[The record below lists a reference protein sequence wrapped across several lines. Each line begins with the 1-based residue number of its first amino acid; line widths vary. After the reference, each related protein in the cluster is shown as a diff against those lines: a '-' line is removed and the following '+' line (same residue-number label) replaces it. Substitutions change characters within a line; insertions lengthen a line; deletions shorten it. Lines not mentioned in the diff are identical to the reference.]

1 MVTRMSMYVEPG
13 VMTSL
18 GRFAPM
24 VAGLPSSVG
33 ELAAVGHGILIHE
46 HIASNYGVELS
57 DDDRRSVH
65 ERRVERLLEHVLSI
79 HDAPLAESRPPA
91 QRAAGNCR
99 HFTVL
104 LVAMLRAH
112 GVPARA
118 RCGFGMYF
126 RAGRGEDHWVAEY
139 WNAAE
144 SRWVLV
150 DGQIDA
156 KQREMFGIGFDVLD
170 VPRDGFLVAADAWR
184 RCRAG
189 EADPDT
195 FGLSFL
201 NEAGYWWIAANMMR
215 DAAALEN
222 VEVLPWDLWGA
233 MPEPEDVV
241 DMELFD
247 ALAAATTVPDDTV
260 GERRRLMAD
269 ERLRVPSK
277 VRSAAR
283 GVVEEL

>member
-1 MVTRMSMYVEPG
+1 
-13 VMTSL
+13 MTSL
-18 GRFAPM
+18 GRFAPQLT
-24 VAGLPSSVG
+24 GLPAAPA
-33 ELAAVGHGILIHE
+33 ELAAIGHGLLIHE
-46 HIASNYGVELS
+46 HIAPNYGVELS
-57 DDDRRSVH
+57 EHERRSVH
-65 ERRVERLLEHVLSI
+65 LRRIEQVLEHALSI
-79 HDAPLAESRPPA
+79 DPAPLTTARPPA
-91 QRAAGNCR
+91 KRAPGNCR

-104 LVAMLRAH
+104 LVALLRAQ

-150 DGQIDA
+150 DGQLDA

-170 VPRDGFLVAADAWR
+170 VPRDGFLVAADAWQ
-184 RCRAG
+184 RCRARS
-189 EADPDT
+189 ADPDT

-233 MPEPEDVV
+233 MPEPDDAV

-247 ALAAATTVPDDTV
+247 ELAAATIDPDSTVDT
-260 GERRRLMAD
+260 RRRLMED

-277 VRSAAR
+277 VRNAAR
-283 GVVEEL
+283 QVLEDL

>member
-1 MVTRMSMYVEPG
+1 MSMYVEPG

-18 GRFAPM
+18 GRFAPQLT
-24 VAGLPSSVG
+24 GLSAAPS
-33 ELAAVGHGILIHE
+33 ELAAIGHGLLIHE
-46 HIASNYGVELS
+46 HIAPNYGVELS
-57 DDDRRSVH
+57 DHERRSVH
-65 ERRVERLLEHVLSI
+65 LRRIEQVLGHALSL
-79 HDAPLAESRPPA
+79 DPAPLTTARPPA
-91 QRAAGNCR
+91 RRAPGNCR

-104 LVAMLRAH
+104 LVALLRAQ

-126 RAGRGEDHWVAEY
+126 REGRGEDHWIAEY
-139 WNAAE
+139 WNAAG

-150 DGQIDA
+150 DGQLDA
-156 KQREMFGIGFDVLD
+156 KQRELFGVGFDVLD
-170 VPRDGFLVAADAWR
+170 VPRDGFLVAADAWQ

-189 EADPDT
+189 GADPDT

-233 MPEPEDVV
+233 MPEPDDTV

-247 ALAAATTVPDDTV
+247 ELAAATIDPDSTVDA
-260 GERRRLMAD
+260 RRRLLQD

-277 VRSAAR
+277 VRNAQR
-283 GVVEEL
+283 GVVEDL

>member
-1 MVTRMSMYVEPG
+1 MSPYVEPG
-13 VMTSL
+13 RMTSL
-18 GRFAPM
+18 GRFAPQLT
-24 VAGLPSSVG
+24 GLSPAPA
-33 ELAAVGHGILIHE
+33 ELTPIGHGLLIHE
-46 HIASNYGVELS
+46 HIAPNYGVELS
-57 DDDRRSVH
+57 ADDRRSVH
-65 ERRVERLLEHVLSI
+65 MRRIEQVLEHAVSI
-79 HDAPLAESRPPA
+79 DDAPLTTARPPA
-91 QRAAGNCR
+91 KRAAANCR

-104 LVAMLRAH
+104 LVALLRH
-112 GVPARA
+112 QGVPARS

-126 RAGRGEDHWVAEY
+126 REGYGEDHWVAEY

-144 SRWVLV
+144 NRWVLV

-156 KQREMFGIGFDVLD
+156 KQREMFGIGFDVTD
-170 VPRDGFLVAADAWR
+170 VPRDGFLVAADAWQ

-189 EADPDT
+189 TADPGV

-222 VEVLPWDLWGA
+222 VEVLPWDLWGV

-241 DMELFD
+241 DMDLFD
-247 ALAAATTVPDDTV
+247 ELAAATIDPEAGAAD
-260 GERRRLMAD
+260 RRRLMEG

-277 VRSAAR
+277 VRNALR
-283 GVVEEL
+283 QELEDL

>member
-1 MVTRMSMYVEPG
+1 MYVEPG

-18 GRFAPM
+18 GRFAPQLT
-24 VAGLPSSVG
+24 GLPAAPA
-33 ELAAVGHGILIHE
+33 ELAAIGHGLLIHE
-46 HIASNYGVELS
+46 HIAPNYGVELS
-57 DDDRRSVH
+57 EHERRSVH
-65 ERRVERLLEHVLSI
+65 LRRIEQVLEHALSI
-79 HDAPLAESRPPA
+79 DPAPLTTARPPA
-91 QRAAGNCR
+91 KRAPGNCR

-104 LVAMLRAH
+104 LVALLRAQ

-118 RCGFGMYF
+118 RCGLGMSF

-150 DGQIDA
+150 DGQLDA

-170 VPRDGFLVAADAWR
+170 VPRDGFLVAADAWQ
-184 RCRAG
+184 RCRARS
-189 EADPDT
+189 ADPDT

-233 MPEPEDVV
+233 MPEPDDAV

-247 ALAAATTVPDDTV
+247 ELAAATIDPDSTVDT
-260 GERRRLMAD
+260 RRRLMED

-277 VRSAAR
+277 VRNAAR
-283 GVVEEL
+283 QVLEDL

>member
-1 MVTRMSMYVEPG
+1 MSMYAEPG

-18 GRFAPM
+18 GRFAPQFT
-24 VAGLPSSVG
+24 GLSAAPS
-33 ELAAVGHGILIHE
+33 ELAAIGHGLLIHE
-46 HIASNYGVELS
+46 HIAPRYGVELS
-57 DDDRRSVH
+57 DHERRSVH
-65 ERRVERLLEHVLSI
+65 LRRVEQVLGHALSL
-79 HDAPLAESRPPA
+79 DPAPLTTARPPA
-91 QRAAGNCR
+91 KRAPGNCR

-104 LVAMLRAH
+104 LVALLRAQ

-126 RAGRGEDHWVAEY
+126 REGRGEDHWVAEY
-139 WNAAE
+139 WNAAG

-150 DGQIDA
+150 DGQLDA
-156 KQREMFGIGFDVLD
+156 EQRTMFGIGFDVLD
-170 VPRDGFLVAADAWR
+170 VPRDGFLVAADAWQ

-189 EADPDT
+189 RADPDT

-201 NEAGYWWIAANMMR
+201 DEAGYWWIAANMMR

-222 VEVLPWDLWGA
+222 VEVLPWDVWGV
-233 MPEPEDVV
+233 MPEPDDTV

-247 ALAAATTVPDDTV
+247 ELAAATIEPDSTV
-260 GERRRLMAD
+260 GARRRLLQD

-277 VRSAAR
+277 VRNALR
-283 GVVEEL
+283 GVIEDL

>member
-1 MVTRMSMYVEPG
+1 MYVEPG

-18 GRFAPM
+18 GRFAPQLT
-24 VAGLPSSVG
+24 GLPAAPA
-33 ELAAVGHGILIHE
+33 ELAAIGHGLLIHE
-46 HIASNYGVELS
+46 HIAPNYGVELS
-57 DDDRRSVH
+57 EHERRSVH
-65 ERRVERLLEHVLSI
+65 LRRIEQVLEHALSI
-79 HDAPLAESRPPA
+79 DPAPLTTARPPA
-91 QRAAGNCR
+91 KRAPGNCR

-104 LVAMLRAH
+104 LVALLRAQ

-150 DGQIDA
+150 DGQLDA

-170 VPRDGFLVAADAWR
+170 VPRDGFLVAADAWQ
-184 RCRAG
+184 RCRARS
-189 EADPDT
+189 ADPDT

-233 MPEPEDVV
+233 MPEPDDAV

-247 ALAAATTVPDDTV
+247 ELAAATIDPDSTVDT
-260 GERRRLMAD
+260 RRRLMED

-277 VRSAAR
+277 VRNAAR
-283 GVVEEL
+283 QVLEDL

>member
-1 MVTRMSMYVEPG
+1 MVTGMTSYLEPG

-18 GRFAPM
+18 GRFASQF
-24 VAGLPSSVG
+24 AGLSPSPSA
-33 ELAAVGHGILIHE
+33 LAAVGHGLLIHE
-46 HIASNYGVELS
+46 HIAPNYGVRLS
-57 DDDRRSVH
+57 EEQRRSVH
-65 ERRVERLLEHVLSI
+65 MRRIEQVLEHALTL
-79 HDAPLAESRPPA
+79 HDAPLTEPRPPSL
-91 QRAAGNCR
+91 RAPVNCR

-104 LVAMLRAH
+104 LVALLRLH
-112 GVPARA
+112 GVPARS

-126 RAGRGEDHWVAEY
+126 NDGLGEDHWVAEY

-144 SRWVLV
+144 DRWVLV

-156 KQREMFGIGFDVLD
+156 KQRELFGIGFDVAD
-170 VPRDGFLVAADAWR
+170 VPRDAFLVAADAWQ

-189 EADPDT
+189 SADPDI

-201 NEAGYWWIAANMMR
+201 NESGYWWIAANMMR

-233 MPEPEDVV
+233 MPEPEDPV
-241 DMELFD
+241 DFDLFD
-247 ALAAATTVPDDTV
+247 QLAAATIAPDA
-260 GERRRLMAD
+260 GAAERRRLMRD
-269 ERLRVPSK
+269 ERVGVPAK

-283 GVVEEL
+283 QRLEEL

>member
-1 MVTRMSMYVEPG
+1 
-13 VMTSL
+13 MTSA
-18 GRFAPM
+18 GRFAPLL
-24 VAGLPSSVG
+24 ADLPADVG
-33 ELAAVGHGILIHE
+33 ALAAVGHGLLIHE
-46 HIASNYGVELS
+46 HIAPNYGVELS
-57 DDDRRSVH
+57 DAERQSVH
-65 ERRVERLLEHVLSI
+65 LRRIEQVLGHVLSI
-79 HDAPLAESRPPA
+79 DDAPLTEPRPPA
-91 QRAAGNCR
+91 KRAAGNCR

-104 LVAMLRAH
+104 LVAMLRAR

-144 SRWVLV
+144 SRWILV
-150 DGQIDA
+150 DGQLDA
-156 KQREMFGIGFDVLD
+156 LQRELFGIGFDVLD

-201 NEAGYWWIAANMMR
+201 DEAGYWWIAANMMR

-222 VEVLPWDLWGA
+222 VEVLPWDLWGV

-241 DMELFD
+241 DLELFD
-247 ALAAATTVPDDTV
+247 ALAAATIVPDDTAD
-260 GERRRLMAD
+260 ERRRLLAD

-277 VRSAAR
+277 VRSALR
-283 GVVEEL
+283 GVLEDL